1 MVRKGEK
8 LSPEAAAHLAAART
22 KARESLLAKGE
33 ASRATKAVAR
43 KLVEERIAKVKIMA
57 AEEGGA
63 SLREAKPQPPD
74 VVQRTTSYGE
84 AEPVLEEPEAE
95 PEPEP
100 APARRPRAR
109 AHSVD
114 AGDAEDD
121 KKNTQRVDSVARAFA
136 RKVARHVVKAQATKP
151 RSRRREA
158 TPPPSSDSE
167 TESYASTTTDDT
179 SESESEEDEP
189 PPRRRRRAPAPAPK
203 KPARKPAPKK
213 PSLPRQ
219 SAQEQLQA
227 RVADEALRMAM
238 SQLYAC

>member
-57 AEEGGA
+57 AE
-63 SLREAKPQPPD
+63 
-74 VVQRTTSYGE
+74 E

-167 TESYASTTTDDT
+167 TESSDYTTTE
-179 SESESEEDEP
+179 SESESELEDEP

-203 KPARKPAPKK
+203 KPARKPAPRK
-213 PSLPRQ
+213 PNLPRQ

>member
-1 MVRKGEK
+1 MPRKGEK
-8 LSPEAAAHLAAART
+8 LSGEAAERLAAARV

-33 ASRATKAVAR
+33 ASRAVKTVAK
-43 KLVEERIAKVKIMA
+43 KLVAERLAKVKIMA
-57 AEEGGA
+57 AEEA
-63 SLREAKPQPPD
+63 Q
-74 VVQRTTSYGE
+74 
-84 AEPVLEEPEAE
+84 EPEPEPEAE

-100 APARRPRAR
+100 EPTPARRPRAR

-114 AGDAEDD
+114 AGDLEDA
-121 KKNTQRVDSVARAFA
+121 KKNTRRVDSVARAFA
-136 RKVARHVVKAQATKP
+136 KKVARHVVKAQTTKP

-167 TESYASTTTDDT
+167 TESYASTMTDDT

-189 PPRRRRRAPAPAPK
+189 PPRRRRRAPAPAP
-203 KPARKPAPKK
+203 APKK
-213 PSLPRQ
+213 APSKPRKPNLPRQ

-227 RVADEALRMAM
+227 RVAEEALNMAM